1 MDAWINEGTGG
12 QVDEWMSRWEGE
24 CFKNYSIIYGRL
36 YAAPLRGAADRRPEA
51 KSNSFT
57 LVGH

>member
-1 MDAWINEGTGG
+1 
-12 QVDEWMSRWEGE
+12 MSRWEGE

-36 YAAPLRGAADRRPEA
+36 YAAPLRGAVDRRPEA